1 MTKLL
6 IKRFIKDYE
15 NTQNSDVRTAYGK
28 FSSIVG
34 IVCNAILFISK
45 LIVGTLSASVS
56 ITADAV
62 NNLSDASSSIISLL
76 GFKLASRPADE
87 EHPYGHGRYEYLSGL
102 MVAVLIMVIGVELFK
117 SSLDKVLHPSAV
129 ELSWITVGVLAF
141 SILLKTWM
149 ALFNT
154 KTGKM
159 INSNTL
165 IATAADSRNDVIT
178 TGAVLVAAILS
189 HFVGFELDGWMGLGV
204 AVFILYSGFGLV
216 KDTLDP
222 MLGKAPEDEQVEE
235 IRQKILSY
243 PGVLGTHDLMVHD
256 YGPGRRMISLHA
268 EVPASGD
275 ILEMHDLVDNIEQEL
290 SKTLGCQ
297 AVIHMDPLLTDDAQ
311 TNELRARVAA
321 LVHGIDEQAT
331 IHDFR
336 IVTGPTHTNLIF
348 DAVRPFDG
356 KMTNQE
362 MAARIRE
369 AVREMPGSYYAV
381 VKVENPY
388 T

>member
-1 MTKLL
+1 MITLL
-6 IKRFIKDYE
+6 SHLFIKNRD
-15 NTQNSDVRTAYGK
+15 DVTNPAVRRAYGQLCGM
-28 FSSIVG
+28 VG
-34 IVCNAILFISK
+34 IALNLVLF
-45 LIVGTLSASVS
+45 VGKFFAGTVSGSVA
-56 ITADAV
+56 ITADAF
-62 NNLSDASSSIISLL
+62 NNLSDAGSSVVTLL
-76 GFKLASRPADE
+76 GFRLAGKSQTRSTPSATDGWNMSR
-87 EHPYGHGRYEYLSGL
+87 LSLAGL
-102 MVAVLIMVIGVELFK
+102 ILLMGAELAK
-117 SSLDKVLHPSAV
+117 SSFEKVLHPEAVDFSALTAV
-129 ELSWITVGVLAF
+129 ILAV
-141 SILLKTWM
+141 SVCVKLYMCLYNRRISRKIDSVAM
-149 ALFNT
+149 E
-154 KTGKM
+154 
-159 INSNTL
+159 
-165 IATAADSRNDVIT
+165 ATAADSFSDSIAT
-178 TGAVLVAAILS
+178 TAVLAAML
-189 HFVGFELDGWMGLGV
+189 VGRFTGLMIDGWV
-204 AVFILYSGFGLV
+204 GLV
-216 KDTLDP
+216 VACMILWSGVQAARDTISPL
-222 MLGKAPEDEQVEE
+222 LGQPPKKEFVEE
-235 IRQKILSY
+235 IERLVMAHEGIC
-243 PGVLGTHDLMVHD
+243 GVHDLVVHD

-297 AVIHMDPLLTDDAQ
+297 AVIHMDPILTDDAQ
-311 TNELRARVAA
+311 TELRARVAA

>member
-1 MTKLL
+1 MAH
-6 IKRFIKDYE
+6 E
-15 NTQNSDVRTAYGK
+15 
-28 FSSIVG
+28 G
-34 IVCNAILFISK
+34 IC
-45 LIVGTLSASVS
+45 
-56 ITADAV
+56 
-62 NNLSDASSSIISLL
+62 
-76 GFKLASRPADE
+76 
-87 EHPYGHGRYEYLSGL
+87 
-102 MVAVLIMVIGVELFK
+102 GV
-117 SSLDKVLHPSAV
+117 
-129 ELSWITVGVLAF
+129 
-141 SILLKTWM
+141 
-149 ALFNT
+149 
-154 KTGKM
+154 
-159 INSNTL
+159 
-165 IATAADSRNDVIT
+165 
-178 TGAVLVAAILS
+178 
-189 HFVGFELDGWMGLGV
+189 
-204 AVFILYSGFGLV
+204 
-216 KDTLDP
+216 
-222 MLGKAPEDEQVEE
+222 
-235 IRQKILSY
+235 
-243 PGVLGTHDLMVHD
+243 HDLVVHD

-297 AVIHMDPLLTDDAQ
+297 AVIHMDPILTDDAQ